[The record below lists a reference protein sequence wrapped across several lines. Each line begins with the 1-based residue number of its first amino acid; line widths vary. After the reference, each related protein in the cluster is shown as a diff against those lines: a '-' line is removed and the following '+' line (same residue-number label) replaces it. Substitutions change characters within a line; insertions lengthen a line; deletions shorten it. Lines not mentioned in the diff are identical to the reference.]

1 MSPSLERSPDGGP
14 SCSCRRLL
22 PRRVQVFLSDHIP
35 VAKNRP
41 ILPYEYRHRELDADM
56 LHDLLAK
63 GYPLD
68 ADPEAVCRRLADE
81 YLAPG
86 KSLPHDY
93 APHAA
98 RVQLF
103 YQARGQTVPEAVRA
117 VFGLAS

>member
-1 MSPSLERSPDGGP
+1 MLMLHCLASRM
-14 SCSCRRLL
+14 L
-22 PRRVQVFLSDHIP
+22 PRRVQAFLSDFLL

-41 ILPYEYRHRELDADM
+41 VVPYEYRHRELDADM
-56 LHDLLAK
+56 LHDLLSK

-81 YLAPG
+81 CLAAG

-98 RVQLF
+98 AVHR
-103 YQARGQTVPEAVRA
+103 YYGARSQPVPAVVRT
-117 VFGLAS
+117 VFGLA